1 MRDPSALPC
10 VLVVADRERVGE
22 LVAALSELP
31 GVEVVVS
38 SGGDDTVEL
47 FAARRPAVVLM
58 TASLEHGD
66 ARSLIATLRAQPPGR
81 AGAASGEPAKPPAH
95 DSARTPPRSEV
106 AIVVVG
112 DDAGPIRTALDA
124 LELAPD
130 RFVSRPLSPRAL
142 RFAVTGGIDTVRAAR
157 GAPPPPPPLRPVP
170 CWRKIGA
177 RVWIPS
183 GGNAMTLTRRG
194 SPAAR
199 SNSSGSTRLKLSSPT

>member
-1 MRDPSALPC
+1 PSALPC

-31 GVEVVVS
+31 SVEVVVS

-47 FAARRPAVVLM
+47 FAARRPAVVVV
-58 TASLEHGD
+58 TASLDHGD
-66 ARSLIATLRAQPPGR
+66 ARSLIATLRAQPPGAR
-81 AGAASGEPAKPPAH
+81 AVAP
-95 DSARTPPRSEV
+95 SALDGGPRAMPRSEV
-106 AIVVVG
+106 AVVVVG

-157 GAPPPPPPLRPVP
+157 GASAPP
-170 CWRKIGA
+170 
-177 RVWIPS
+177 
-183 GGNAMTLTRRG
+183 
-194 SPAAR
+194 
-199 SNSSGSTRLKLSSPT
+199 